1 MTISAIAVLSTF
13 LGLFGVLLTIAL
25 VHLIQGM
32 RYGGGSP
39 SMVTASTIFLSGIIV
54 ISLATWFFLR
64 SVDWTTPFVV
74 RLPLLTS
81 SEPQ

>member
-1 MTISAIAVLSTF
+1 MTISAIVVLSIF

-32 RYGGGSP
+32 RYGGSAP
-39 SMVTASTIFLSGIIV
+39 TMITASTIFVSGIVV
-54 ISLATWFFLR
+54 ITLATWFFLR
-64 SVDWTTPFVV
+64 SVDWSVPFVIKI
-74 RLPLLTS
+74 PLLTT